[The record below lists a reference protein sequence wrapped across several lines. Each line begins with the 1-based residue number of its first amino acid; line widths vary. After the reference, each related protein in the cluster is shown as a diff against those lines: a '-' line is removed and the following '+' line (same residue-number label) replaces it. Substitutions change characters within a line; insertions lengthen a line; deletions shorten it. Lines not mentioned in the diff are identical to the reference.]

1 MKKKKTISAALA
13 TALALTCM
21 GSGGGTAFAVPLS
34 DADLQTLASQIQQIN
49 DTSDSATASET
60 PSAQADAVEGWTI
73 DSNIAQGG
81 EILEMANGW
90 LHLKSTASNGNAA
103 ANPSS
108 SNNWPA
114 VAVWG
119 TDYDF
124 SKAGYLPRHHQ
135 IPAGRL
141 RQPLRLL
148 PGLQRPGQRP
158 VHRLRF
164 GRLVLA
170 DLHRWR

>member
-1 MKKKKTISAALA
+1 MKKKKTISAALV

-108 SNNWPA
+108 SNNWHRLRLLQ
-114 VAVWG
+114 G
-119 TDYDF
+119 RL
-124 SKAGYLPRHHQ
+124 LPRHHQ

-148 PGLQRPGQRP
+148 TGLQRPGQRP

>member
-73 DSNIAQGG
+73 DSNIAQGD
-81 EILEMANGW
+81 EILEWQTVGC
-90 LHLKSTASNGNAA
+90 T
-103 ANPSS
+103 SS
-108 SNNWPA
+108 PLPLTVMRQRTPA
-114 VAVWG
+114 
-119 TDYDF
+119 
-124 SKAGYLPRHHQ
+124 
-135 IPAGRL
+135 PATTGR
-141 RQPLRLL
+141 Q
-148 PGLQRPGQRP
+148 
-158 VHRLRF
+158 
-164 GRLVLA
+164 
-170 DLHRWR
+170 

>member
-73 DSNIAQGG
+73 DSNIAQGD

-124 SKAGYLPRHHQ
+124 SKAGSFHAT
-135 IPAGRL
+135 IKSPAGRL